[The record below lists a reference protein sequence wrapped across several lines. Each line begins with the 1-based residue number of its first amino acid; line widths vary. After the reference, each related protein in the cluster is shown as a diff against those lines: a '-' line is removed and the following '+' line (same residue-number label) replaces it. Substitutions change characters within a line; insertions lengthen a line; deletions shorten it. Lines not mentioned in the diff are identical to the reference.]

1 MSELQIHKKYT
12 QKLNGNTANFN
23 EP

>member
-1 MSELQIHKKYT
+1 MSELQIDKKYT